1 MPAAGDRSASCR
13 RVLPAGYRGSPVGMA
28 SLDDAITLL
37 GACSAPSEAFWRL
50 HELDAVRRVEN
61 SFRHPVL
68 EVGSSNGVFT
78 RLTRIPVQVGTDR
91 EPRAI
96 GRAIERGQYE
106 RVFHLDL
113 HAFDYQIVGLYG
125 TVFANSVLEHVSDL
139 ELALPNVRSALM
151 PGGETDRDR
160 AVGTNQRTPRLPT
173 RALRALETAST
184 PASQPV
190 VHGSLGSQTASCWI
204 HCSHMDRLLA
214 GRSLSPVGSC
224 GRLGN
229 GRCGAI
235 SRRARAPPNGKPTPA
250 PLSKARNEAV
260 ARTPATAAR
269 SRLPRGPLCAAVL
282 CAVA

>member
-68 EVGSSNGVFT
+68 EVGCGDGVFT

-151 PGGETDRDR
+151 PGGRLIATVPLEQMNEHLACRHERYVHWRQRQLQHRNLWSTAVWEAKLRAAGFTAVTWTGYLPGEACRLWDR
-160 AVGTNQRTPRLPT
+160 ADVLATVGAGRYRVAP
-173 RALRALETAST
+173 ALHLTASRLL
-184 PASQPV
+184 PHSARLGMKQ
-190 VHGSLGSQTASCWI
+190 SLG
-204 HCSHMDRLLA
+204 RLLQQ
-214 GRSLSPVGSC
+214 
-224 GRLGN
+224 
-229 GRCGAI
+229 
-235 SRRARAPPNGKPTPA
+235 RA
-250 PLSKARNEAV
+250 
-260 ARTPATAAR
+260 AA
-269 SRLPRGPLCAAVL
+269 LPRGPLCAAVL